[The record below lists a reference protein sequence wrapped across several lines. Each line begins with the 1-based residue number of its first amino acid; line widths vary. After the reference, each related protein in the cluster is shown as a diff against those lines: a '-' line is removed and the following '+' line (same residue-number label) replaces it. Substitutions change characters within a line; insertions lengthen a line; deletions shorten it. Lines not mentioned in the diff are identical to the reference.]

1 MDGEGKYHLPPT
13 SHGGDESPS
22 IPRPMEASWWEIS
35 TPSEQIIEG
44 NGDFLPHLHPYA
56 SVPQVGH
63 AWGNALIV
71 HPVNCSSK
79 SSLSFKS
86 QFTDAFDRRRPNLT
100 LEFHEKVNKSLQ
112 ARTGSKAT
120 RGRIQMMPIG
130 VPRVPYRTPGEGTIQ
145 WVDLWNALYRERVIF
160 IGQEIDEEF
169 SNQVL
174 ATMLYLDSIDSSKKI
189 FLYINGPGGDLTP
202 SMAIYDTM
210 QSLQS
215 PVGTH
220 CVGYAYNLAGFL
232 LAAGEKGNRIA
243 MPLSRIALQSPAGAA
258 RGQADDIRNEANELL
273 RIRDYLFSELA
284 KKTGQPV
291 EKINKDLSRMK
302 RFNAQEALEYGLID
316 RIIRPPRIKAD
327 APPKESNAGLG

>member
-1 MDGEGKYHLPPT
+1 MRGMHSLFTLD
-13 SHGGDESPS
+13 
-22 IPRPMEASWWEIS
+22 
-35 TPSEQIIEG
+35 TPQ
-44 NGDFLPHLHPYA
+44 DA
-56 SVPQVGH
+56 CVPNHQS
-63 AWGNALIV
+63 LIL
-71 HPVNCSSK
+71 
-79 SSLSFKS
+79 SLSLSLSLTLSVFFFMRSTSKRNV
-86 QFTDAFDRRRPNLT
+86 FGRRRPNLT

-112 ARTGSKAT
+112 TRTGSKAT
-120 RGRIQMMPIG
+120 RARIRMMPIG

-174 ATMLYLDSIDSSKKI
+174 ATMLYLDSVDSSKKI

-284 KKTGQPV
+284 IKTGQPV

-327 APPKESNAGLG
+327 APSKETNAGLG